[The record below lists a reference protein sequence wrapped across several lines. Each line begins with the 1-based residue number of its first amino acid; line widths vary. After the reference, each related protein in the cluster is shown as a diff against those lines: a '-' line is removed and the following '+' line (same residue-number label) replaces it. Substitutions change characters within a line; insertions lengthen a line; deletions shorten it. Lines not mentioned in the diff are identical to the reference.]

1 MEKDDLSQ
9 LKIAR
14 TEQNSSLTRKRHK
27 KRTIFFLFVIL
38 FLILFGTLYWQGLLE
53 PTREVEVTTVSLL
66 YPSQTSTVLNASG
79 YVVAQRKAAVASKGT
94 GRLESLA
101 VEEGSRVK
109 KGQILARLENADV
122 QATLNQAQANVN
134 TAKANLVQIEAEMK
148 DVQLKFD
155 RSKRLIQ
162 SQAIAQS
169 DFDTAEAKYQ
179 QLQAGKTASQSQIK
193 AAEAGLNAGQVAL
206 EYTLIRAPFD
216 GVILTKNADVGEV
229 VAPFGSSI
237 NAKAAVVTMADLGSL
252 LVEADVSE
260 VNLEKVKVG
269 QPCEIQLDALP
280 GYRFPGQV
288 HMIVPTADRSK
299 ATVLTKVKFLKPSE
313 RVLPEM
319 SAKVAFLSQPI
330 SGAEK
335 PKLAVPP
342 SSLVAKNGRTL
353 IYRVEK
359 DKIREV
365 SVQKGLPLADFI
377 EITQGLKAGEKIVL
391 KAHQGLRDGTRIKI
405 AEK

>member
-9 LKIAR
+9 LKITR
-14 TEQNSSLTRKRHK
+14 SEPNSSLTKVRLK
-27 KRTIFFLFVIL
+27 KRIIFITLAIL
-38 FLILFGTLYWQGLLE
+38 GMMFFGILYWRGFLE
-53 PTREVEVTTVSLL
+53 PTREVEGTTVSLL
-66 YPSQTSTVLNASG
+66 YPSQTFTVLNASG

-101 VEEGSRVK
+101 VEEGNRVK
-109 KGQILARLENADV
+109 KGQIIAQLENADI

-148 DVQLKFD
+148 DVQLKYD

-162 SQAIAQS
+162 SKAIAQAE
-169 DFDTAEAKYQ
+169 FDSSEAKFQ
-179 QLQAGKTASQSQIK
+179 QLQAGKTAAQSQIG
-193 AAEAGLNAGQVAL
+193 AAEAGLKAAQVAL

-229 VAPFGSSI
+229 VAPFGSSL
-237 NAKAAVVTMADLGSL
+237 NTKAAVVTMADLGSL

-280 GYRFPGQV
+280 GNRFTGLV

-299 ATVLTKVKFLKPSE
+299 GTILTKIKFKELND

-319 SAKVAFLSQPI
+319 SAKVAFLSQPV
-330 SGAEK
+330 SGQEK
-335 PKLAVPP
+335 PKVVVPP
-342 SSLVAKNGRTL
+342 SALVEKNGKTL
-353 IYRVEK
+353 IYRIEK
-359 DKIREV
+359 DQVREV
-365 SVQKGLPLADFI
+365 PVQKGSVLTDFI
-377 EITQGLKAGEKIVL
+377 EISQGLKAGEKIVL
-391 KAHQGLRDGTRIKI
+391 KANQGLRDGTRIKI

>member
-9 LKIAR
+9 LKITR
-14 TEQNSSLTRKRHK
+14 SEPNSSLTKVRLK
-27 KRTIFFLFVIL
+27 KRIIFITLAIL
-38 FLILFGTLYWQGLLE
+38 GMMFFGILYWRGFLE
-53 PTREVEVTTVSLL
+53 PTREVEGTTVSLL
-66 YPSQTSTVLNASG
+66 YPSQTFTVLNASG

-101 VEEGSRVK
+101 VEEGNRVK
-109 KGQILARLENADV
+109 KGQIIAQLENADI

-148 DVQLKFD
+148 DVQLKYD

-162 SQAIAQS
+162 SKAIAQAE
-169 DFDTAEAKYQ
+169 FDSSEAKFQ
-179 QLQAGKTASQSQIK
+179 QLQAGKTAAQSQIG
-193 AAEAGLNAGQVAL
+193 AAEAGLKAAQVAL

-229 VAPFGSSI
+229 VAPFGSSL
-237 NAKAAVVTMADLGSL
+237 NTKAAVVTMADLGSL

-280 GYRFPGQV
+280 GNRFTGLV

-299 ATVLTKVKFLKPSE
+299 GTILT
-313 RVLPEM
+313 EM
-319 SAKVAFLSQPI
+319 SAKVAFLSQPV
-330 SGAEK
+330 SGQEK
-335 PKLAVPP
+335 PKVVVPP
-342 SSLVAKNGRTL
+342 SALVEKNGKTL
-353 IYRVEK
+353 IYRIEK
-359 DKIREV
+359 DQVREV
-365 SVQKGLPLADFI
+365 PVQKGSVLTDFI
-377 EITQGLKAGEKIVL
+377 EISQGLKAGEKIVL
-391 KAHQGLRDGTRIKI
+391 KANQGLRDGTRIKI